1 MTMMQHSFRQ
11 VSGRRR
17 VGSRF
22 GVMLGV
28 ALMLALPLGVA
39 HAAGVRVMVNQ
50 TPITDVQVQQRAKLL
65 RLQSQKG
72 NLDKAAQ
79 DQLVNEALELQDAK
93 KYDITVTE
101 GQIDAQLTAM
111 AQGLRMSE
119 DKLEQILAANGVGI
133 QTLRDQIRG
142 SIAMNQLAQNIISS
156 RVQFSEADLAKKAE
170 GKVTAANSYDYILK
184 QILFVGKGSRAG
196 DANRYRARFK
206 GCDSAVELSQSFTD
220 AAVTDIGRRH
230 ATQLPATLAAEL
242 AKLPVGGI
250 SQPHQDSNGTS
261 MYAICSKEEAKD
273 LTFITNQ
280 LRQNEGNTALKDQT
294 DKYIADLKSKA
305 KIIYGK

>member
-1 MTMMQHSFRQ
+1 MAA
-11 VSGRRR
+11 VL
-17 VGSRF
+17 V
-22 GVMLGV
+22 L
-28 ALMLALPLGVA
+28 AAALP
-39 HAAGVRVMVNQ
+39 AAALGVRVTVNQ
-50 TPITDVQVQQRAKLL
+50 TQITDAQIAQRAKLL
-65 RLQSQKG
+65 KLQSQKG
-72 NLDKAAQ
+72 NLEKTAEE
-79 DQLVNEALELQDAK
+79 QLIDEALEMQDAK
-93 KYDITVTE
+93 NYNISVT
-101 GQIDAQLTAM
+101 DAQVDAQVTSM

-119 DKLEQILAANGVGI
+119 DKLQQILSANGVGM
-133 QTLRDQIRG
+133 QTLRDQIKA
-142 SIAMNQLAQNIISS
+142 SLALNQLTQNVISA
-156 RVQFSEADLAKKAE
+156 RVTFSEADLAKQ
-170 GKVTAANSYDYILK
+170 AATKITPAQSYDYILK
-184 QILFVGKGSRAG
+184 QVLFLTPNGKGSRVA

-250 SQPHQDSNGTS
+250 SQPHQEAAGTT

-280 LRQNEGNTALKDQT
+280 LRQSEGTTALKDQT

-305 KIIYGK
+305 KIIYSK